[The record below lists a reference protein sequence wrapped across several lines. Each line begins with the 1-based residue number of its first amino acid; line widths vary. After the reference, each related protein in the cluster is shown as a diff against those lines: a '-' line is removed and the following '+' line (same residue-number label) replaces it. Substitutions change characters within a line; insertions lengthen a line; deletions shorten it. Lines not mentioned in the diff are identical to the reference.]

1 MRRVLFISVLMLAVA
16 APAAAQ
22 LGKLGQAVGKL
33 SKAKSLADQIKDLV
47 ITEQEEKD
55 MGAAI
60 STRLRQKYGVVQD
73 AAVHKYVSLVG
84 RVVASSSTRPTLTWT
99 FIVLDTD
106 GVNAFAAPGGFVH
119 ITRGALALIANEA
132 ELAGVLGHEITHIT
146 AKHTINAIKNKKLSG
161 AVVEAATRSNVLE
174 FMLDAAYAN
183 LLENQY
189 DRDDENESDQ
199 VGIRIANK
207 VGYAPAGLGAFLTRL
222 SDRNKDLKEPS
233 GVFASHP
240 ETKDRVSKL
249 AKQITSEKL
258 NATATVA
265 ARYKATISY
274 KPVAVTVVA
283 GAAGASSLTGS
294 TGSTAT
300 PTTTTA
306 KPADTST
313 TSTAKPP
320 ASSSKFGLGGVTS
333 KLGAD
338 KTNTGTVASAGSRG
352 VNPDRDAK
360 GGSNPARVTVT
371 LTPAEIAAFRKGIS
385 G

>member
-16 APAAAQ
+16 APASAQ
-22 LGKLGQAVGKL
+22 LGKLGQAVGKI
-33 SKAKSLADQIKDLV
+33 SKAKSMADQVKDLV
-47 ITEQEEKD
+47 VTEQEEKD

-84 RVVASSSTRPTLTWT
+84 RVVASSSTRPNLAWN

-146 AKHTINAIKNKKLSG
+146 SKHTINAIKKSKVSG
-161 AVVEAATRSNVLE
+161 AAVEAATRSNVLE
-174 FMLDAAYAN
+174 FMLDAAYSN

-189 DRDDENESDQ
+189 DQADENQSDQ
-199 VGIRIANK
+199 IGIRMSNK

-222 SDRNKDLKEPS
+222 ADRNKDLKEPS

-240 ETKDRVSKL
+240 KTKERTDKL

-258 NATATVA
+258 TATATVA

-274 KPVAVTVVA
+274 RPVAVTVVA
-283 GAAGASSLTGS
+283 GAAGASSLAGS
-294 TGSTAT
+294 SGSALA
-300 PTTTTA
+300 TTA
-306 KPADTST
+306 KPAATST

-320 ASSSKFGLGGVTS
+320 ASSSKFGLGGITS

>member
-1 MRRVLFISVLMLAVA
+1 
-16 APAAAQ
+16 
-22 LGKLGQAVGKL
+22 
-33 SKAKSLADQIKDLV
+33 
-47 ITEQEEKD
+47 
-55 MGAAI
+55 
-60 STRLRQKYGVVQD
+60 
-73 AAVHKYVSLVG
+73 
-84 RVVASSSTRPTLTWT
+84 
-99 FIVLDTD
+99 VLDTD

-146 AKHTINAIKNKKLSG
+146 AKHTLNAIKNKKLSG
-161 AVVEAATRSNVLE
+161 AAVEAATRSNVLE

-189 DRDDENESDQ
+189 DRGDENESDQ
-199 VGIRIANK
+199 VGIRMANK

-240 ETKDRVSKL
+240 ETKDRVNKL

-258 NATATVA
+258 TATATVA

-274 KPVAVTVVA
+274 RPVAVTVVA

-294 TGSTAT
+294 SGSA
-300 PTTTTA
+300 PASTA
-306 KPADTST
+306 KPAATST

-320 ASSSKFGLGGVTS
+320 ASSSKFGLGGITS